1 MRIPEDKI
9 EEIRNSV
16 SIVDFISGYV
26 QLKKRGKNFI
36 GLCPFHQ
43 EKTPSFTVSEDKQIY
58 HCFGCHAGGNVF
70 KFLMDYKNI
79 SFIEAVEEVAKYA
92 GITIKAQQGYNAL
105 QNKYEVFY
113 EINLKAARYFS
124 NNLFDDL
131 EGQFARDYLLNRN
144 IKQQTQKTF
153 GLGYAKQSWTN
164 FLSFAEKQSID
175 IEKCKILGL
184 LDQKE
189 NGAYY
194 DKFRGRVMFPIFSP
208 NGRVIAFGGRI
219 LEKNENAAK
228 YLNSPESLIY
238 SKRKSLYG
246 LFHSKDEIRKLDKAI
261 LVEGYMDLISLY
273 QNGIKNIVAS
283 SGTSLTEE
291 QVQLLSRYTK
301 NIIVLFDA
309 DSAGQKASLRSI
321 ELLLKQDFD
330 VKILSLQEGED
341 PDSFVNKFGKEAF
354 NEQLLKA
361 QNFLEYQTEQFE
373 KSGMFKE
380 PAKQTEAIR
389 QLIKSASL
397 VTDNLKRSILLKTI
411 AKKFNLREK
420 LLETELGKFISQN
433 QSLKNRNLQHNTNL
447 NRKSTMEILGVDE
460 KESYALEREIIKI
473 LLEGK
478 EKLTGYILDHIQPDD
493 FKNKVFQNIATTV
506 HDAYVNNIVS
516 PSAII
521 DRIED
526 EKLKEFTRE
535 IILKDESISR
545 KWGELSPEGE
555 IHTDLFQYTSDVVKK
570 YRIKQIDEVIRETN
584 REITQADETV
594 EVIDKLKLIKE
605 LQTEKKIILN
615 EKAF

>member
-1 MRIPEDKI
+1 
-9 EEIRNSV
+9 
-16 SIVDFISGYV
+16 
-26 QLKKRGKNFI
+26 
-36 GLCPFHQ
+36 
-43 EKTPSFTVSEDKQIY
+43 
-58 HCFGCHAGGNVF
+58 
-70 KFLMDYKNI
+70 
-79 SFIEAVEEVAKYA
+79 
-92 GITIKAQQGYNAL
+92 
-105 QNKYEVFY
+105 
-113 EINLKAARYFS
+113 
-124 NNLFDDL
+124 
-131 EGQFARDYLLNRN
+131 
-144 IKQQTQKTF
+144 
-153 GLGYAKQSWTN
+153 
-164 FLSFAEKQSID
+164 
-175 IEKCKILGL
+175 
-184 LDQKE
+184 
-189 NGAYY
+189 
-194 DKFRGRVMFPIFSP
+194 MFPIFSP

-273 QNGIKNIVAS
+273 QNGIKNVVAS

-291 QVQLLSRYTK
+291 QIQLLSRYTK

-380 PAKQTEAIR
+380 PGKQTEAIR
-389 QLIKSASL
+389 QLVKSASL
-397 VTDNLKRSILLKTI
+397 VTDDLKRSILLKTI

-420 LLETELGKFISQN
+420 LLETELRKFISQN
-433 QSLKNRNLQHNTNL
+433 QSLKNRNLQRNANL

-478 EKLTGYILDHIQPDD
+478 EKLVGYILDHIQPDD
-493 FKNKVFQNIATTV
+493 LKNKVFRKIAATV

-526 EKLKEFTRE
+526 GKLKEFARE

-555 IHTDLFQYTSDVVKK
+555 IHVDLFQYTSDIVKK
-570 YRIKQIDEVIRETN
+570 YRIKQINEVIRETN
-584 REITQADETV
+584 RQITQADESV
-594 EVIDKLKLIKE
+594 DVIDKLKLIKE
-605 LQTEKKIILN
+605 LQTEKKLILN